1 MTDEK
6 FKEVIYKPYLETWKV
21 LKLLQ
26 HAYKRLDDPE
36 LDKANDAI
44 WEQFKREAIRL
55 EKTYPGNPFVAEL
68 LKLLF
73 TADEVISRMNQ
84 EGLKDDQT

>member
-6 FKEVIYKPYLETWKV
+6 FKEVIYKPYLDTWKV

-36 LDKANDAI
+36 LDEANDAI
-44 WEQFKREAIRL
+44 WDMYKREIVRL
-55 EKTYPGNPFVAEL
+55 ERAYPGNPFVKEL
-68 LKLLF
+68 LNLLT

-84 EGLKDDQT
+84 EGLKDD

>member
-44 WEQFKREAIRL
+44 WDMYKREIVRL
-55 EKTYPGNPFVAEL
+55 ERAYPGNPFVKEL
-68 LKLLF
+68 LHLLT

-84 EGLKDDQT
+84 EGLKDD